1 MKPIHIAC
9 VGGWHSHAR
18 DFPMDRAKKFCS
30 HIPYSIDA
38 VWDDDPARGM
48 T

>member
-18 DFPMDRAKKFCS
+18 DFPMDRAKNFAVIFP
-30 HIPYSIDA
+30 IPLTRS
-38 VWDDDPARGM
+38 GM
-48 T
+48 MILPGA